1 MPENSLNA
9 NLNHLRLFGHF
20 RSCHRRHLAQ
30 GGPMP
35 RDTRNLY
42 LAKRKARKL
51 LHNSFGII
59 TKKSKP
65 KKNSRTIEHYCAGI
79 DMNLSKLT
87 TTPGDKDLVCSIC
100 EKPFKIGLH
109 LIQHI
114 QKEHES
120 GKLKC
125 SECGIKFTSTKMLAE
140 E

>member
-1 MPENSLNA
+1 
-9 NLNHLRLFGHF
+9 
-20 RSCHRRHLAQ
+20 
-30 GGPMP
+30 MP

-51 LHNSFGII
+51 LHNSFGIT

-65 KKNSRTIEHYCAGI
+65 MKNSRTIEHYCAGI
-79 DMNLSKLT
+79 DMDTSKLKT
-87 TTPGDKDLVCSIC
+87 NSGEKDLVCSIC
-100 EKPFKIGLH
+100 DKPFKIGLH

-125 SECGIKFTSTKMLAE
+125 SECGIKFATTKFLAE